1 MMIQTTDQKRATMR
15 SLSSFHPLPEQLV
28 LSVESGRLYS
38 TASGLGCIE
47 DGIPSAPCAPC
58 NVAAETTAATNHED
72 SRRQPFT
79 NMPPKSRPPLASPPP
94 SPLPPPD
101 LPPPPSPTPP
111 SPPFSTPPP
120 TPSPPSP
127 PPPSTWM
134 HGWVDERMIGWIN
147 GYVNGCVGEW
157 MSG

>member
-1 MMIQTTDQKRATMR
+1 MIQTTHQKRATMR

-72 SRRQPFT
+72 SRRQPPP
-79 NMPPKSRPPLASPPP
+79 NMPTKIRPPSASPPP
-94 SPLPPPD
+94 SPPPS
-101 LPPPPSPTPP
+101 LPPSPTPP
-111 SPPFSTPPP
+111 SPPFSTPTP
-120 TPSPPSP
+120 TPSPPP
-127 PPPSTWM
+127 LPPSTWM
-134 HGWVDERMIGWIN
+134 HGRVDERM
-147 GYVNGCVGEW
+147 
-157 MSG
+157 SG